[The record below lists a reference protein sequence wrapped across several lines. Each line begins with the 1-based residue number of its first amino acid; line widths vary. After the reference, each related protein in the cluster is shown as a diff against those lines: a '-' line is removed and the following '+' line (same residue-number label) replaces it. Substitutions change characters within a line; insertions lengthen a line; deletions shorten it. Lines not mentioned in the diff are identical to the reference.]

1 MHDDMTSGVE
11 SGHELTPVPDPSRA
25 LPVPLGD
32 ALPSNKGTASRSE
45 MQRLGRMLEE
55 AAGLALD
62 ALDVAGDAIAE
73 RLGLRR
79 REPERPTDA
88 S

>member
-1 MHDDMTSGVE
+1 MQDELTPGVE
-11 SGHELTPVPDPSRA
+11 SGHELVPAPDPSRA

-32 ALPSNKGTASRSE
+32 TRPRTRSNSRSE
-45 MQRLGRMLEE
+45 LQQLGNLLEE
-55 AAGLALD
+55 AARLALD

>member
-1 MHDDMTSGVE
+1 MQDDMTSGVG
-11 SGHELTPVPDPSRA
+11 SGHEVTPVPDPSRA

-32 ALPSNKGTASRSE
+32 ALPSNKGRPRSE
-45 MQRLGRMLEE
+45 LQRLGRMLEE

-79 REPERPTDA
+79 SEPERPTDA